1 MARAVLSKSD
11 VAIQQGCF
19 HEREFGRA
27 RNADRADRRRELKSG
42 EWTLPGGEYCAH
54 QQSPWGTLTAVNAN
68 TGDIAWRV
76 PLGSFAELHAKGVPK
91 TGTPNMGGSIATAR
105 GLVFIAATV
114 DARFRAFDSRT
125 GRELWVTDLA
135 TDAQSTPITFAGKNG
150 KQYVAV
156 MASGSVHYVRPSVPG
171 RLYVYALP

>member
-1 MARAVLSKSD
+1 
-11 VAIQQGCF
+11 
-19 HEREFGRA
+19 
-27 RNADRADRRRELKSG
+27 
-42 EWTLPGGEYCAH
+42 
-54 QQSPWGTLTAVNAN
+54 VNAN

-76 PLGSFAELHAKGVPK
+76 PLGSFEELDAKGVPK
-91 TGTPNMGGSIATAR
+91 TGTPNMGGSIATAG

-125 GRELWVTDLA
+125 GKELWVTNLA
-135 TDAQSTPITFAGKNG
+135 TDAQSTPITFEGKNG